1 MYSLR
6 KYVSKKN
13 CSCFKNDFLQG
24 KISDVCGEVTVRGL
38 EADEK
43 LLALEVHNRL
53 RAKLANGLE
62 LRGDPGPQP
71 SASNMM
77 QLVTFSSD
85 F

>member
-6 KYVSKKN
+6 KYN
-13 CSCFKNDFLQG
+13 PERIFHLKNDFPQG

-77 QLVTFSSD
+77 QLVTF
-85 F
+85 

>member
-1 MYSLR
+1 M
-6 KYVSKKN
+6 
-13 CSCFKNDFLQG
+13 
-24 KISDVCGEVTVRGL
+24 RGL

-77 QLVTFSSD
+77 QLVTFSSN